1 MDLDR
6 TSANTSLA
14 VEVRG
19 LAKRFGGVVAVDAL
33 DLEIGRGR
41 CFGLLG
47 PNGAGKTTTVSV
59 LATLLRPDAGSV
71 RVLGHDVVSE
81 RAAVR
86 REIGIVFQ
94 EPSLDRELTAREQLD
109 LHARLYHLAERRA
122 RVERALADA
131 GLVADADRPVRG
143 FSGGMKRRLEVARG
157 LLHEPRVLFLD
168 EPTLGLDVA
177 ARAAVWERL
186 RVLRAAYDLTILL
199 TTHSMDEA
207 DSLCDEIAIV
217 DRGRVVARGTPE
229 ALKRGLGGD
238 VILLGLDRAEGA
250 ETALAALEGVR
261 SVVHDGGAGP
271 AVAGHRLR
279 VTVPDGSRRLAE
291 LLDAARP
298 FGVIDVELH
307 RPTLEHVFLH
317 HTGHA
322 FEPASPE
329 GAA

>member
-1 MDLDR
+1 MDVGR
-6 TSANTSLA
+6 TSVNASLA

-19 LAKRFGGVVAVDAL
+19 LVKRFGDVVAVDGL
-33 DLEIGRGR
+33 DLDIVRGR

-59 LATLLRPDAGSV
+59 LSTLLRPDAGTV

-109 LHARLYHLAERRA
+109 LHARLYHLAGRRA
-122 RVERALADA
+122 RVDRALDDA

-177 ARAAVWERL
+177 ARAGVWERL
-186 RVLRAAYDLTILL
+186 RTLRAAREMTLLL
-199 TTHSMDEA
+199 TTHSMHEA

-217 DRGRVVARGTPE
+217 DRGRVVARGAPE
-229 ALKRGLGGD
+229 ELKRALGGD
-238 VILLGLDRAEGA
+238 VVLLGLEHAEGA
-250 ETALAALEGVR
+250 EAALAAIAGVR
-261 SVVHDGGAGP
+261 AVVEDGATPG
-271 AVAGHRLR
+271 VAGHRLR
-279 VTVPDGSRRLAE
+279 VTVPDGSRRLPE

-322 FEPASPE
+322 FEPIRPE
-329 GAA
+329 GVA